1 MDVSEVLVALGPYIA
16 SFAALGA
23 SVAFVVRSNRSSGA
37 GSASAQDRSQAA
49 AGGGTIFQQQIGERE
64 RERQASCSREAE
76 HTVVLRELADVQ
88 RRQTAID
95 EQVVGLIRRMDDRLA
110 NIEENV
116 LELVVVERQDQRR
129 QGGA

>member
-64 RERQASCSREAE
+64 RQASCSREAE

-88 RRQTAID
+88 RRKTAID